1 MYVLFDSLDVHRESL
16 QLQSRRFV
24 APRRFVST
32 GAQRN
37 PEPYQSIQGHS
48 YLIAPAFIRSRRGVE
63 RKRVESPA
71 LHGGGKERA
80 SPGLHGG
87 GKGRA
92 SPSPPGG
99 GMEGLRPPLLGGGV
113 EGLRPPF
120 TEVERKGFALPPW
133 RWRGRASPSLHGG
146 EEEGLRP
153 PFEEV
158 EREGFAL
165 PSKRTRKEGRSPCLH
180 PR

>member
-1 MYVLFDSLDVHRESL
+1 
-16 QLQSRRFV
+16 
-24 APRRFVST
+24 
-32 GAQRN
+32 
-37 PEPYQSIQGHS
+37 
-48 YLIAPAFIRSRRGVE
+48 
-63 RKRVESPA
+63 
-71 LHGGGKERA
+71 
-80 SPGLHGG
+80 
-87 GKGRA
+87 
-92 SPSPPGG
+92 
-99 GMEGLRPPLLGGGV
+99 MEGLRPPLLGGGV